1 MKYTVITG
9 ASSGIG
15 KAIAT
20 YFASKGHNIIIV
32 ARRKELLDNL
42 KKELEELYKIK
53 VLVYIYDLSITENV
67 YKFYDKIKNYELEVL
82 INNAGF
88 GDINEPWKA
97 DLTKINK
104 MIDLNIKTLTDLTLL
119 FIKDNIN
126 KETQIINVSSA
137 VGYFIWSSGI
147 PYSATKFYVSTF
159 TEGIAKLL
167 KRKDA
172 KLKIKIL
179 APAGTESEFLD
190 RAFKKSNIEEA
201 ERKETERKAK
211 KGRKKAEELAYYTY
225 ELYLSD
231 KTIGIVN
238 PFTNKFKLKNKWYD
252 IF

>member
-88 GDINEPWKA
+88 GDINEP
-97 DLTKINK
+97 
-104 MIDLNIKTLTDLTLL
+104 
-119 FIKDNIN
+119 
-126 KETQIINVSSA
+126 
-137 VGYFIWSSGI
+137 
-147 PYSATKFYVSTF
+147 
-159 TEGIAKLL
+159 
-167 KRKDA
+167 
-172 KLKIKIL
+172 
-179 APAGTESEFLD
+179 
-190 RAFKKSNIEEA
+190 
-201 ERKETERKAK
+201 
-211 KGRKKAEELAYYTY
+211 
-225 ELYLSD
+225 
-231 KTIGIVN
+231 
-238 PFTNKFKLKNKWYD
+238 
-252 IF
+252 